1 MSDRDRLIAALVG
14 DLPAVSPWRRPRTQA
29 VLWLLTS
36 VVFVTTVSAL
46 LGPWR
51 PGFAGQ
57 LLTSLPFA
65 AEILLA
71 SVGLVVIIALAFLTA
86 VPGAIRAS
94 RALIGGLIAVLPWLA
109 LLFAGL
115 WAPALEP
122 SMLGKRA
129 ACHMEVLVLSV
140 PPLVLGM
147 ILLRRLYPLRGWVSG
162 ALTGAAAGLI
172 PAIAMQM
179 ACMYVVPHA
188 LIHHLLPV
196 AAPVLAGAAIG
207 GWWLGPVASASGREA
222 VGR

>member
-1 MSDRDRLIAALVG
+1 MSNRDRLIAALAG
-14 DLPAVSPWRRPRTQA
+14 DLKPVSPWRRPRNLA

-46 LGPWR
+46 IEPWR

-57 LLTSLPFA
+57 FAASLPFA
-65 AEILLA
+65 TEILLA
-71 SVGLVVIIALAFLTA
+71 SAGVVVIIALAFLTA

-94 RALIGGLIAVLPWLA
+94 RALSGGLIAVLPWLA
-109 LLFAGL
+109 LLLAGL

-122 SMLGKRA
+122 GMLGKRA

-147 ILLRRLYPLRGWVSG
+147 ILLRRLYPLRGRVSG
-162 ALTGAAAGLI
+162 ALTGAAAGMI

-196 AAPVLAGAAIG
+196 AAPVLAGTAIG
-207 GWWLGPVASASGREA
+207 GWWLGPVTSTSAHKA
-222 VGR
+222 VER